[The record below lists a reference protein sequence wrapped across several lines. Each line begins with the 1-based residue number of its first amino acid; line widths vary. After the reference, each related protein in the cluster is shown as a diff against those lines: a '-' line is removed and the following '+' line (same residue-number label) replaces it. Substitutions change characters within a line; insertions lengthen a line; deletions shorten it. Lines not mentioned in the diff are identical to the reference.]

1 MRSPLSTS
9 LDEALHDASEK
20 MLRFNIRR
28 LPVMERENPR
38 TVVGCLF
45 GDYGLLEF
53 ENCTTSMCVSRGG
66 WRDFG
71 EVRVEIVYRGRAARD
86 LAPQNHENHHHEGH
100 EGSRRKPDSFLSSG
114 VLPSCAFVSLVVD
127 AFGLRPNFQD
137 RGWGVHTE
145 DAQR

>member
-1 MRSPLSTS
+1 
-9 LDEALHDASEK
+9 
-20 MLRFNIRR
+20 
-28 LPVMERENPR
+28 
-38 TVVGCLF
+38 VGCLF

-86 LAPQNHENHHHEGH
+86 IWHPKTMKTITTKGTKVH
-100 EGSRRKPDSFLSSG
+100 EGSSTVFCLQ
-114 VLPSCAFVSLVVD
+114 VFCLVSLVVD